1 MSNDLET
8 LKKRLAPQLPML
20 SQLGH
25 DVIKTYPP
33 ELVQPELA
41 AKILIP
47 VPMPL
52 VLMLIAV
59 ALGTVSPEEPK
70 DVTPGATPS

>member
-1 MSNDLET
+1 MSNDLDI

-33 ELVQPELA
+33 ELVSPEVA

-59 ALGTVSPEEPK
+59 ALGTVPPEER
-70 DVTPGATPS
+70 DVTPPEAT